1 MSEFT
6 TSNGITIKINEDG
19 SITQTGS
26 WDYSIGKSSIYS
38 SRPQIAKMYL
48 SNEHLTCGE
57 TVQFS
62 WSIIDGEDNTLTI
75 QQGGYESIYNIP
87 SVGEMNISSDILSD
101 NISMTISSK
110 NHIGETNAR
119 RVLQVMKRANDFVEG
134 KSVVANL
141 LMWFIIICAVVAV
154 VSFVLDALG
163 F

>member
-26 WDYSIGKSSIYS
+26 WDYNIGKSSIYS

-75 QQGGYESIYNIP
+75 EQSGYETIYNIP
-87 SVGEMNISSDILSD
+87 AIGEMNISSDILSD
-101 NISMTISSK
+101 DIRFTTGSK
-110 NHIGETNAR
+110 NDLGEVNSRKTLH
-119 RVLQVMKRANDFVEG
+119 VQKRKNDVKASTG
-134 KSVVANL
+134 ASVVSTIFAI
-141 LMWFIIICAVVAV
+141 FIII
-154 VSFVLDALG
+154 ALIIKVIDI
-163 F
+163 FI

>member
-26 WDYSIGKSSIYS
+26 WDYNIGKSSIYS

-110 NHIGETNAR
+110 NHVGETNTR

-141 LMWFIIICAVVAV
+141 FMWFIIICAVVAI